1 MRMIEQLANVL
12 AKIIFNKK
20 AGNYE
25 EAYSNID
32 SAFRNMLGLE
42 LNFIDKFSAEDII
55 SLLSI
60 SDNPSAAGVKCIIA
74 ARLLKEKAEINEL
87 SEKENPS
94 VLTDYKK
101 ALKLYFKGFRNI
113 KETDI
118 DLTGYYQD
126 IRDVVNKTGDELPP
140 DLKSE
145 LD

>member
-1 MRMIEQLANVL
+1 MIEQLANVL